1 MDSTQASS
9 SYGFKK
15 IKLTIIPPKQLFIDL
30 TNDDENLTT
39 PSPTTTSSSPTPP
52 NAPSKTPSTNET
64 SSSQEKTS
72 SSFQLKH
79 KISPPSSNEPT
90 SPQPLNPL
98 LDLQT
103 INHFKVICLW
113 ISLSHCHHLK
123 TLKLHLHHLHH
134 NLNHL
139 SWAIL
144 FTTTIMTTMGQ
155 HAYVVL
161 ITEIFS

>member
-1 MDSTQASS
+1 MDSTQS
-9 SYGFKK
+9 SYSHGFKK
-15 IKLTIIPPKQLFIDL
+15 IKLTIIPLKQLFVDL

-39 PSPTTTSSSPTPP
+39 PSPTTTSSSPFPP
-52 NAPSKTPSTNET
+52 NAPSKTTSINET
-64 SSSQEKTS
+64 SSSQENTS
-72 SSFQLKH
+72 SSFQSKLK
-79 KISPPSSNEPT
+79 ILPLSSNEPT

-98 LDLQT
+98 LDNILD
-103 INHFKVICLW
+103 VPPR
-113 ISLSHCHHLK
+113 LS
-123 TLKLHLHHLHH
+123 

-161 ITEIFS
+161 ITEIFSY